1 MHSLGCDV
9 GTTEK
14 FALGCGI
21 VYMIKCSVHTHMS
34 IYQCAVNSN
43 VTMMYLIPIST
54 FITGGCETWT
64 KVYVLINDEQP
75 IHLTIM

>member
-9 GTTEK
+9 GNIEK
-14 FALGCGI
+14 FALGCGR
-21 VYMIKCSVHTHMS
+21 VYMIKCLIHTHMS

-43 VTMMYLIPIST
+43 VTMMYFIPIRT
-54 FITGGCETWT
+54 FITGGCGTQT

-75 IHLTIM
+75 IHLTRM